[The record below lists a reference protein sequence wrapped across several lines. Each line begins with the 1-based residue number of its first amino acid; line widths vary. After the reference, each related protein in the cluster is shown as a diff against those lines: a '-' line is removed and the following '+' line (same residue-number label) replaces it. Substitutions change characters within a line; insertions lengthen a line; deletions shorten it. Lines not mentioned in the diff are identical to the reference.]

1 MRFFGLENLGFS
13 SPGPAHLV
21 FPPGLELFGLSA
33 RLQNAP
39 FQDWPDSGS
48 VIKKVLRNKPISN
61 PV

>member
-1 MRFFGLENLGFS
+1 MRFFGMGNLGFS
-13 SPGPAHLV
+13 SLWPAHLV
-21 FPPGLELFGLSA
+21 FPPGLELFGLSVW
-33 RLQNAP
+33 LQNVP